1 MLMYCPKCGKPNP
14 ENAQSC
20 QSCNAVLTQGSPSA
34 ETVTVKTSVLAIVSL
49 VLGIACCFS
58 MYASFVAGRT
68 RVVIRTE
75 TLMLVCI
82 VAGLAAIIC
91 GFISLIRIGLSAGRL
106 VATGFAAI
114 GVALP
119 SAGFF
124 LLLIMAVLMSSRG
137 GASRMT
143 CGINLSSIGKAT
155 LIYANDY
162 DDALPHAGGPG
173 SQWTGSIP
181 NWAAANA
188 FDAYGTTPA
197 DLRGTVSISA
207 SLYLLVKYSEV
218 IPKVFVCKQDSGTT
232 EFRPDNYGAASRK
245 LTDLWD
251 FGPNPPRHCSYAYHM
266 VYSLHRLT
274 TSSQPG
280 MAIAAD
286 RNPWIDSPF
295 AKAKDFSRFKPDIE
309 PHKGTPAKARH
320 GNTFAHQNDGQNVL
334 FLDSHVNFQKRAF
347 CSIDDDNIYTN
358 WNENDKSLGLPP
370 KLGSQPVDELDSLL
384 INDPPRPL
392 EKTSTQ

>member
-1 MLMYCPKCGKPNP
+1 MYCPKCGKPNP

-20 QSCNAVLTQGSPSA
+20 QSCDAVLTQGSPSA
-34 ETVTVKTSVLAIVSL
+34 ETVTVKTSVLAIVSF

-58 MYASFVAGRT
+58 MYVSFVPRRGG
-68 RVVIRTE
+68 IRTE

-124 LLLIMAVLMSSRG
+124 LFLIMAVLMSSRG
-137 GASRMT
+137 GASRMI
-143 CGINLSSIGKAT
+143 CGTNLSGIGKAM
-155 LIYANDY
+155 LIYATDHE
-162 DDALPHAGGPG
+162 DEFPHAGGPG

-197 DLRGTVSISA
+197 GLRGTVSISA
-207 SLYLLVKYSEV
+207 SLYLLVKYAGV
-218 IPKVFVCKQDSGTT
+218 TPKPFVCKQDSGTT
-232 EFRPDNYGAASRK
+232 EFRPDNYGAAGRK

-251 FGPNPPRHCSYAYHM
+251 FGPIPPRHCSYAYHM

-295 AKAKDFSRFKPDIE
+295 AEAKDFSRFKPGIGS
-309 PHKGTPAKARH
+309 HKGTPAEARH
-320 GNTFAHQNDGQNVL
+320 GNTFAHQDDGQNVL

-347 CSIDDDNIYTN
+347 CSIDDDNIYTY
-358 WNENDKSLGLPP
+358 WDEDDKSRGLPP
-370 KLGSQPVDELDSLL
+370 RLGSQPANELDSLL
-384 INDPPRPL
+384 VNDPPRPL
-392 EKTSTQ
+392 GKSADQ